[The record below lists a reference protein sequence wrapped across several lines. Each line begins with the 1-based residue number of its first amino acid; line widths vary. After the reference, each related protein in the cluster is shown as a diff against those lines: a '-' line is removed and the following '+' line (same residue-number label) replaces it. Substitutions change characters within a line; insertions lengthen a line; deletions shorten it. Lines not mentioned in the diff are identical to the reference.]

1 MSEEKGWKSGF
12 YILSVLMFKWCED
25 DVNSCL
31 EKVKR

>member
-12 YILSVLMFKWCED
+12 YILSVLMFKWCEG

-31 EKVKR
+31 EKVVR